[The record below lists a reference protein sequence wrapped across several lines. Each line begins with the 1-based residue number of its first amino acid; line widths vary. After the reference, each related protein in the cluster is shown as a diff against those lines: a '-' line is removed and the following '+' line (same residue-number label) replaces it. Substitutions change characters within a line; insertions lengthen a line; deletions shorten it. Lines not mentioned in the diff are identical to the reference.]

1 MWRDVHVNTR
11 RPKPNFKREV
21 LRRFGCSSSLCLVSL
36 LTRKPKLRAPCLP
49 VCTGLRPEAHG
60 PLDVPTV
67 DRVRPPRCASR
78 GASHGASG
86 CVYPSCCRGRGK
98 HIVRALSTDRTTT
111 AHFIS
116 LKFERAKR
124 LKNDFVRHRL
134 GGRRGS
140 SGRMAECRIAGGP
153 YNVLIYCYCLF
164 GRNHES
170 PSALSCMHSTV
181 GVVSQPA
188 EPAAFDSAARRHI
201 ESAYSPGLSTGQL
214 GL

>member
-1 MWRDVHVNTR
+1 LQFFSVSRFTVNKKAQTSCTLFTGVHR
-11 RPKPNFKREV
+11 SP
-21 LRRFGCSSSLCLVSL
+21 
-36 LTRKPKLRAPCLP
+36 
-49 VCTGLRPEAHG
+49 RPEAHG

-134 GGRRGS
+134 GATPRFVRAETRMPNRRRALQCS
-140 SGRMAECRIAGGP
+140 DLLLLR
-153 YNVLIYCYCLF
+153 LF

-170 PSALSCMHSTV
+170 PSALSCMHCTV

-188 EPAAFDSAARRHI
+188 GPAAFDSAARRHTEI
-201 ESAYSPGLSTGQL
+201 QSDPA
-214 GL
+214 